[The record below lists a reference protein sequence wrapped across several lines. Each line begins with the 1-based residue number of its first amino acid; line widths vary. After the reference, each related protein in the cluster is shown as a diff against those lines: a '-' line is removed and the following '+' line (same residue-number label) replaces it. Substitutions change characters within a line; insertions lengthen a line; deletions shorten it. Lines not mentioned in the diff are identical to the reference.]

1 MRLRAAQWSV
11 FELGLRQG
19 LGLIVSIILARILG
33 PAAFGLVALTAF
45 FAALGTAI
53 VQTALGTIL
62 IQQRGCTTDQ
72 QSSLFWLNL
81 IASGAIAVLI
91 AAISI
96 PVAKFYHQ
104 DMLAVLM
111 PLAALQ
117 VLFGAIATV
126 PTALLTLKLDI
137 RPLALIGIAAF
148 LVSGAIA
155 VGMALAGMGVW
166 SLAIQP
172 TLYAL
177 VYAVLI
183 WFASDWRPRLHMS
196 LREVAPMLK
205 SGSMISASSALD
217 MAYSQGFALIIGRMF
232 GVQPL
237 GLYNRAQG
245 IQQIPGN
252 LISTVINRL
261 ALPIMTQASSERDR
275 LRSLCKHLNAAAVAI
290 AFPAMATLAVL
301 SKPIVLAMF
310 GVKWTEAAPLVVYL
324 ALAGA
329 LFPMQVINLQV
340 PIVLDRTH
348 RYFQAEVAKKIV
360 GFTCM
365 IAGSFMGIA
374 GLAVSQSIFAV
385 IAFFIN
391 AYLAQ
396 RMIGYGALTQLRD
409 VAPVALASA
418 VMAGA
423 MLLLY
428 DALAERTM
436 LAPLAV
442 LAVVLLAGGAIY
454 AVLMSVFYP
463 AQRGEVI
470 THLWSAIG
478 GKPTAR

>member
-1 MRLRAAQWSV
+1 MRLRAAQWSI

-19 LGLIVSIILARILG
+19 LGLLVSIVLARILG

-45 FAALGTAI
+45 FSALGTSL

-62 IQQRGCTTDQ
+62 IQQRGCTRDQ

-81 IASGAIAVLI
+81 IASAGIALLV

-96 PVAKFYHQ
+96 PVARFYHQ
-104 DMLAVLM
+104 DMLALLM

-117 VLFGAIATV
+117 VLLGAIVTV

-137 RPLALIGIAAF
+137 RPLALIGIASF
-148 LVSGAIA
+148 LVSGAAA
-155 VGMALAGMGVW
+155 VGMALAGWGVW
-166 SLAIQP
+166 SLALQP
-172 TLYAL
+172 MLYAL
-177 VYAVLI
+177 VSAGLI
-183 WFASDWRPRLHMS
+183 WFASDWRPRLHMA
-196 LREVAPMLK
+196 LTEVTPMLK
-205 SGSMISASSALD
+205 SGSMISASSALE
-217 MAYSQGFALIIGRMF
+217 MAYSQGFALIIGRQF

-261 ALPIMTQASSERDR
+261 ALPIMAQAASEKGR
-275 LRSLCKHLNAAAVAI
+275 LREICKSLNTASVAI
-290 AFPAMATLAVL
+290 SFPAMATLAVL
-301 SKPIVLAMF
+301 AKPIVLVMF
-310 GVKWTEAAPLVVYL
+310 GAKWAEAAPLVVYL

-348 RYFQAEVAKKIV
+348 RYFQAEVAKKVV

-374 GLAVSQSIFAV
+374 GLAVSQSVFAV

-396 RMIGYGALTQLRD
+396 RMIGYGAMAQLRD
-409 VAPVALASA
+409 VAPVALAA
-418 VMAGA
+418 AAMAAA
-423 MLLLY
+423 MLVLHE
-428 DALAERTM
+428 ALAARTVIG
-436 LAPLAV
+436 PLAILTV
-442 LAVVLLAGGAIY
+442 TLLAGGAVY
-454 AVLMSVFYP
+454 AALMALLYP
-463 AQRGEVI
+463 TQASTVIAQM
-470 THLWSAIG
+470 WSRLG
-478 GKPTAR
+478 GKRPAR